1 MAANYFSGGSGDSV
15 VVFSKPVNLLN
26 IFVASGVTFSFSLD
40 TVNYIT
46 VPAGFFSIPI
56 GPVFEV
62 RVQSSGVWQILARQA

>member
-15 VVFSKPVNLLN
+15 IVFSKPVNLLN

-46 VPAGFFSIPI
+46 VPAGFL
-56 GPVFEV
+56 VF
-62 RVQSSGVWQILARQA
+62 L